1 MQPEQ
6 APAGQAHLLERIR
19 ELEARLE
26 ECEDTLGAIRRGEI
40 DAVVVEDH
48 RGEQMVYTLESADR
62 PYRLLIEQ
70 IQEGAVTLDGEGHV
84 VYCNRRLAEML
95 AVPHERLIGR
105 TLLPFLSPDD
115 GGAFQDLLTEARQ
128 TGVRR
133 ELTLRAADGQA
144 VAAHV
149 TLSLLDDS
157 DTTLLCGILTDLTA
171 QKIHL
176 RELADANTRL
186 SNEIAERERAE
197 DALRQ
202 AQKMEAIG
210 QLTGGIAHD
219 FNNMLQAISSGIA
232 LAQRRISTGRPERA
246 PELLEAA
253 LTAADRAAS
262 LTQRLLGFGRRQT
275 LTPKVLAPG
284 ELVGGMQALIQRTVG
299 PNITV
304 GLDLKPG
311 CWPVRCDPN
320 QLENALLN
328 LAINARD
335 ALMPN
340 GGTIVISTD
349 HVTLDEAEVRPWD
362 GVAAGDFVR
371 ITVAD
376 TGSGMPPE
384 VLARAFEP
392 FFTTKPD
399 GQGTGLG
406 LSQLYGFVRQSHG
419 LVRLESTVG
428 SGTSVHLYLPRSAA
442 EADGG
447 KAAPVQRV
455 IRPAAQAGANPA
467 TVLLVEDE
475 EIIRQF
481 TAEALREMGYRVI
494 EAEDG
499 PHGLHVL
506 RRLLDAPEPIDVK
519 LLVTDVGLPGGLNG
533 RQLADAA
540 RELVPRLPILLISGY
555 AGDAIRKQGPLG
567 PDMQMLA
574 KPFALDVL
582 AAKVRAI
589 IGG

>member
-1 MQPEQ
+1 MQPEP
-6 APAGQAHLLERIR
+6 APAVQASLLDRIR

-40 DAVVVEDH
+40 DAIVVEDPP
-48 RGEQMVYTLESADR
+48 GVQKVYTLESADR

-70 IQEGAVTLDGEGHV
+70 IQEGAVTLDGEGTV

-95 AVPHERLIGR
+95 NVAHEHLIGR
-105 TLLPFLSPDD
+105 PLQPFLFPGDI
-115 GGAFQDLLTEARQ
+115 GAFQDLLHEAKQ
-128 TGVRR
+128 AGVRR

-144 VAAHV
+144 VPAHV
-149 TLSLLDDS
+149 TLSLLDDA
-157 DTTLLCGILTDLTA
+157 DTALLCGILTDLTA

-176 RELADANTRL
+176 QELADANARL

-197 DALRQ
+197 QALRQ

-219 FNNMLQAISSGIA
+219 FNNMLQAITSGIA
-232 LAQRRISTGRPERA
+232 LAQRRIASGRPERA
-246 PELLEAA
+246 GDLLEAA
-253 LTAADRAAS
+253 LMAADRAAS

-275 LTPKVLAPG
+275 LDPKLVTLD
-284 ELVGGMQALIQRTVG
+284 ELIGGMKALIQRTVG
-299 PNITV
+299 PAITV
-304 GLDLKPG
+304 CLGLKPG

-335 ALMPN
+335 ALTPN
-340 GGTIVISTD
+340 GGKIVFSTD
-349 HVTLDEAEVRPWD
+349 HVTLDEAETRPWD

-371 ITVAD
+371 ITVSD
-376 TGSGMPPE
+376 TGCGMTPE

-419 LVRLESTVG
+419 LVRLESAPG
-428 SGTSVHLYLPRSAA
+428 AGTSVHLYLPRSESGSDDATNASVERPPRQVTEAA
-442 EADGG
+442 A
-447 KAAPVQRV
+447 
-455 IRPAAQAGANPA
+455 PA

-475 EIIRQF
+475 EIIREF
-481 TAEALREMGYRVI
+481 TAEALRELGYHVI

-499 PHGLHVL
+499 PDGLHAL
-506 RRLLDAPEPIDVK
+506 RQSLDAPERIDVK

-555 AGDAIRKQGPLG
+555 AGDAIRKQGQLG
-567 PDMQMLA
+567 PDMQMLS
-574 KPFALDVL
+574 KPFALEAL
-582 AAKVRAI
+582 AEKVRAI
-589 IGG
+589 IGS